1 MKCCIVRDL
10 LPGYVDGL
18 NSEETDAEVK
28 KHLERCVDCR
38 KICAQMSAEL
48 PKETLP
54 EKKEVDFLQTL
65 KVRIRQRYTFG
76 AFLICVV
83 LIGVTSFLRS
93 CDLPVAYDPKKMTV
107 ELYQRAYTPNDYGLM
122 KWTSVEALDPGT
134 AQAVARGEY
143 EIMDEI
149 RLVLKECVR
158 SDDLTSRGR
167 TIERDGEKVRVVYY
181 CYTRSLW
188 NSLFSPGDNGFVNS
202 SVSTGAIYEADFFR
216 GESVENYE
224 PRMREIYYLPMGN
237 MNRLSLFSDEEFDAL
252 REDAVLVWSG
262 KI

>member
-28 KHLERCVDCR
+28 KHLENCADCR
-38 KICAQMSAEL
+38 KICEQMSAEL

-54 EKKEVDFLQTL
+54 EKKEVDFLLKL
-65 KVRIRQRYTFG
+65 KVRIRQKYVCYAFLIG
-76 AFLICVV
+76 AFLVC
-83 LIGVTSFLRS
+83 VTSFLK
-93 CDLPVAYDPKKMTV
+93 DFAIPVAYNPEKMTV
-107 ELYQRAYTPNDYGLM
+107 EVFQTSEYHPTQRSGAE
-122 KWTSVEALDPGT
+122 TSCSASAEA
-134 AQAVARGEY
+134 VVGE
-143 EIMDEI
+143 ESDLAEEI

-158 SDDLTSRGR
+158 SDGLTSRGR

-188 NSLFSPGDNGFVNS
+188 NSLFYPGENGFVNS
-202 SVSTGAIYEADFFR
+202 SVSTGAIYEAEFFR
-216 GESVENYE
+216 DPVENYE

-237 MNRLSLFSDEEFDAL
+237 MNRLSLLSDEEFEAL
-252 REDAVLVWSG
+252 KEDAVLVWSG